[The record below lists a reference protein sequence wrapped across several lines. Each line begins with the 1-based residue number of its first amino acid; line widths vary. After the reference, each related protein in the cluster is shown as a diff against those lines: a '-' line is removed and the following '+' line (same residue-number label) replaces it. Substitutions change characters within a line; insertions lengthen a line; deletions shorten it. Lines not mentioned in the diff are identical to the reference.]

1 VLIPDW
7 KTKGIRTA
15 SFRLAVAQ
23 VLVEGILLG
32 LGAVGWFVP
41 VEPMWLLGIGIAF
54 GIATAAARLIRQK
67 KLHQEAS
74 PGYEEPWI

>member
-23 VLVEGILLG
+23 VLVEGVLLA

-41 VEPMWLLGIGIAF
+41 VEPLWLLSIGLVF

-67 KLHQEAS
+67 KLHPQS